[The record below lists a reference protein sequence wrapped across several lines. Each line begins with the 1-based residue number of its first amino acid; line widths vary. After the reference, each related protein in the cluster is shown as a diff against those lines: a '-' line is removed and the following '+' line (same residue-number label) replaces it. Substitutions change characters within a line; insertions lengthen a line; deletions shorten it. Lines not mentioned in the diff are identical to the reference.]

1 MIKEKKLPNDI
12 EKNIPYLINE
22 IKKISEINALIL
34 FGSIAK
40 GSRKPLSDIDLAL
53 LFKKGVEKEKYSSIE
68 LLVFD
73 IISSILKTEE
83 FDLAILNN
91 APPKIAY
98 NILKDGKILFV
109 KDKMSFIGFKEN
121 IIKYYL
127 DFKYYEDEFNKI
139 FLEKLYKDKIDG

>member
-1 MIKEKKLPNDI
+1 MIKEKKLPNNI

-40 GSRKPLSDIDLAL
+40 GNRKPLSDIDLAL
-53 LFKKGVEKEKYSSIE
+53 LFKKDVKKEKYPYIE
-68 LLVFD
+68 LLVFN
-73 IISSILKTEE
+73 IISSTLKTEE
-83 FDLAILNN
+83 FDLITLND
-91 APPKIAY
+91 APPKISY
-98 NILKDGKILFV
+98 NILKEGKVLFI
-109 KDKMSFIGFKEN
+109 KDKASFIDFKEN

-139 FLEKLYKDKIDG
+139 FLEKLYQDKTDG